1 MGKGRRGRKQRREWE
16 RRGGMKR
23 GGEEKGE
30 EGKGEGNIIFAT
42 RNVLIKIYS
51 IISST
56 VTVCG
61 DKLNVFNVSMQ

>member
-1 MGKGRRGRKQRREWE
+1 
-16 RRGGMKR
+16 MKR